1 MQKPQQSLSSNHLP
15 SFLMNRTKSGLY
27 ISLTKNPGGN
37 GYGRVYGRV
46 IKIKILFEEYGK
58 N

>member
-1 MQKPQQSLSSNHLP
+1 
-15 SFLMNRTKSGLY
+15 MNRTKSGLY

-37 GYGRVYGRV
+37 GYRRVYGRV